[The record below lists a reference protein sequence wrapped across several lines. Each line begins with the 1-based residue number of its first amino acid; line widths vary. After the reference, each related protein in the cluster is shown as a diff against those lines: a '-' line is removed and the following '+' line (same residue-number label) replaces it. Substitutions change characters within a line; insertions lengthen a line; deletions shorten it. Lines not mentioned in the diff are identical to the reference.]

1 MFFDTS
7 GLLCLLDEREPFHQQ
22 ANACLARAAR
32 RITHSYVL
40 AELVALAHARGIPR
54 LRSLNFAQRVAEN
67 PDFEVNWVEQSLHD
81 DALNLLFARLDKT
94 NSLCDAV
101 SFVLMREHGIRDALT
116 TDHHFEQEGFNRLL
130 KD

>member
-7 GLLCLLDEREPFHQQ
+7 SLLCLLDEREPSHQQ
-22 ANACLARAAR
+22 ANHFLARAAR
-32 RITHSYVL
+32 RMTHSYVL
-40 AELVALAHARGIPR
+40 AELIALAHVRGIPR
-54 LRSLNFAQRVAEN
+54 LRSLNFAQRIAEN
-67 PDFEVNWVEQSLHD
+67 PDFEVIWVEQSLHD

-94 NSLCDAV
+94 YSLCDAV